1 MNLLTHHASFGNR
14 QKEVEIRKTKE
25 ATQEKK
31 KLRHA
36 ALPAEVC

>member
-1 MNLLTHHASFGNR
+1 MILKYEPEIR